1 MARRYTVKHM
11 HAAPRL
17 RGGWVVRSIWL
28 VTGLFLCA
36 LGILAFLESKLGLP
50 PWDVLHQGI
59 ARRTPLSFGI
69 ANEVV
74 ALVVLLL
81 AWLLGSRPGPGTV
94 ANAALIGLFVALV
107 QPTHLVREL
116 GTWPLGGRALLLAVG
131 LALFGAGSALYI
143 GAALGAGPRDSLM
156 LVGARRARVRIG
168 ISRATIEGSV
178 LVVGFALGGTV
189 GVGTLLF
196 AAAIGPAV
204 ETSFWLVA
212 RSPLVE

>member
-1 MARRYTVKHM
+1 M

-59 ARRTPLSFGI
+59 AKRTPLSFGM

-74 ALVVLLL
+74 AVSVLLL

-107 QPTHLVREL
+107 QPLHAVEQLA
-116 GTWPLGGRALLLAVG
+116 GWPLGPRVG
-131 LALFGAGSALYI
+131 LLVGGLVLFGAGSAFYI

-156 LVGARRARVRIG
+156 LVGAQRTHVRIG
-168 ISRATIEGSV
+168 LSRASIEGSV
-178 LVVGFALGGTV
+178 LVIGFLLGGRV
-189 GVGTLLF
+189 GVGTLVF
-196 AAAIGPAV
+196 AALIGPAV
-204 ETSFWLVA
+204 EGSFWLVS
-212 RSPLVE
+212 RSPLV

>member
-1 MARRYTVKHM
+1 M

-59 ARRTPLSFGI
+59 ANHTPLSFGI
-69 ANEVV
+69 ANEAV
-74 ALVVLLL
+74 AVAVLFV
-81 AWLLGSRPGPGTV
+81 AWALGSRPGPGTV

-107 QPTHLVREL
+107 QPLHVVQQLA
-116 GTWPLGGRALLLAVG
+116 GWPVAARALLLVG
-131 LALFGAGSALYI
+131 GLVLFGAGSALYI

-156 LVGARRARVRIG
+156 LVGARRAHVRIG
-168 ISRATIEGSV
+168 VSRASIEGSV
-178 LVVGFALGGTV
+178 LVIGFLLGGRV
-189 GVGTLLF
+189 GLGTLAF
-196 AAAIGPAV
+196 AALIGPAV
-204 ETSFWLVA
+204 EGSFWLVA
-212 RSPLVE
+212 RSPLTP